1 MRYLLSA
8 VGALALTVV
17 LGAVHAASPLLG
29 TADARHLLA
38 RTSFAATPVEVE
50 HYSTLTREQ
59 ALDRLLS
66 ASRQQAATPLPAWA
80 EGPFLSPRRLRTA
93 TAEERQA
100 LQRERREQGAELR
113 AWWLTE
119 MRRTS
124 SPLTEKMTLFWHN
137 HFVSS
142 DQKVRSPQLMYR
154 QNVLLRRH
162 ALGNFG
168 TLLHEIARDP
178 AMVIYLDNASNRKE
192 RPNENFARE
201 VMELFTLGEG
211 HYTENDIKEAARA
224 FTGWGV
230 DIERGEFVFRAAL
243 HDDGAKAV
251 LGRDGNLNGEHVL
264 DILLEHPRT
273 SEYVVEKLWREFVS
287 TTPDAAEVKRVAG
300 VFKES
305 GYDIRAALRALLT
318 SDAFY
323 APQNRAA
330 LVKSPVELVVG
341 TLRQFDFSGADML
354 PFALTT
360 AQLGQNLFA
369 PPNVKGWPG
378 GEAWINSTT
387 LLRRKQF
394 LERLFREAATPSAS
408 APDVMT
414 ERLAQPGTRA
424 ERLMRAMAAAR
435 FDAQQWLGQIGGRDA
450 GAVQHAV
457 LGAAPSHTLPDGVQ
471 GLQALQLLTQDAVYQ
486 LK

>member
-1 MRYLLSA
+1 MR
-8 VGALALTVV
+8 
-17 LGAVHAASPLLG
+17 H
-29 TADARHLLA
+29 
-38 RTSFAATPVEVE
+38 TP
-50 HYSTLTREQ
+50 
-59 ALDRLLS
+59 
-66 ASRQQAATPLPAWA
+66 
-80 EGPFLSPRRLRTA
+80 
-93 TAEERQA
+93 
-100 LQRERREQGAELR
+100 
-113 AWWLTE
+113 
-119 MRRTS
+119 

-142 DQKVRSPQLMYR
+142 DQKVRAPQLMYR
-154 QNVLLRRH
+154 QNMLLRTH

-230 DIERGEFVFRAAL
+230 DIERGEFVFRAAV
-243 HDDGAKAV
+243 HDDGAKSF
-251 LGRDGNLNGEHVL
+251 LGHDGNLNGEHVL

-273 SEYVVEKLWREFVS
+273 AEYVVEKLWREFVS
-287 TTPDAAEVKRVAG
+287 TTPDAAEVKRVARI
-300 VFKES
+300 FKES
-305 GYDIRAALRALLT
+305 RYDIRAALRALLT

-330 LVKSPVELVVG
+330 LIKSPVELVVG
-341 TLRQFDFSGADML
+341 TLRQFDFSGTDML

-394 LERLFREAATPSAS
+394 LERLFRDTTTPSVP
-408 APDVMT
+408 APEAMT
-414 ERLAQPGTRA
+414 ARLPQPGTRA
-424 ERLMRAMAAAR
+424 ERLMRAMADVR
-435 FDAQQWLGQIGGRDA
+435 FDAQQWLGQIDGRDA
-450 GAVQHAV
+450 GSVQHAV
-457 LGAAPSHTLPDGVQ
+457 LAAIPSNTLPDDVQ